1 MKQNKIFRLKVLV
14 FRILQQRRN
23 TVFEL
28 TCGLSNLEKFLRNK
42 IYFDSLKIIKSYKIS
57 KKLAQSINQKR
68 SFLDFISIL
77 NQFHLKRQ
85 QKYFGRFRGILK
97 TKLNKSADFNS
108 IVLKVRIANLRDG
121 FNHWRKYMER

>member
-28 TCGLSNLEKFLRNK
+28 TCGLSNLEKFMRNK
-42 IYFDSLKIIKSYKIS
+42 IFFNSLKIIKSYKIS

-85 QKYFGRFRGILK
+85 QKYFGRFKGILK

>member
-28 TCGLSNLEKFLRNK
+28 TCGLSNLEKFMRNK
-42 IYFDSLKIIKSYKIS
+42 IYFDSLKIIKSYRIS

-85 QKYFGRFRGILK
+85 QKYFGRFKGILK

>member
-1 MKQNKIFRLKVLV
+1 M
-14 FRILQQRRN
+14 
-23 TVFEL
+23 
-28 TCGLSNLEKFLRNK
+28 S
-42 IYFDSLKIIKSYKIS
+42 II
-57 KKLAQSINQKR
+57 
-68 SFLDFISIL
+68 

-85 QKYFGRFRGILK
+85 QKYFGRFKGILK

>member
-28 TCGLSNLEKFLRNK
+28 TCGLSNLEKFMRNK

-57 KKLAQSINQKR
+57 KKLAQSI
-68 SFLDFISIL
+68 S
-77 NQFHLKRQ
+77 
-85 QKYFGRFRGILK
+85 
-97 TKLNKSADFNS
+97 
-108 IVLKVRIANLRDG
+108 
-121 FNHWRKYMER
+121 